1 MLRSEQVEAINILR
15 STIRPLVSQM
25 PRAPFEGDAAGLH
38 GLGYNYADGQQ
49 IATIMGLKATR
60 LAALGDTEYIYH
72 GVRAVM
78 AGGTTNGNK
87 IIAGLPS
94 TVGLVVGMAITGT
107 GVGAGSVIAT
117 IDSSVQVTGTV
128 NSTATATVTITFAI

>member
-1 MLRSEQVEAINILR
+1 MLRSEHVIAINILR
-15 STIRPLVSQM
+15 GTVRPAVAQM

-38 GLGYNYADGQQ
+38 GLGYNYADGEH

-78 AGGTTNGNK
+78 TGGTTNGNP
-87 IIAGLPS
+87 IISALPS
-94 TVGLVVGMAITGT
+94 TVGLAVGMAITGT
-107 GVGAGSVIAT
+107 GVGAGSVIVT
-117 IDSSVQVTGTV
+117 IDSPTQVTGSV